1 MIRAFPALL
10 ALCLFTAPASA
21 ARSKNPDTLTRLG
34 LSDADSLDPAWSYDT
49 FSHEVIANVYDY
61 LFMFEG
67 GSVEKLIPLAAAKV
81 PSRANGLISADG
93 KTYTIPIRAGMVF
106 HDGTP
111 VTAEDVRYSILRF
124 MLFDRDAGPSSL
136 LLQPLVDR
144 DSTRDSTGKI
154 DPKVFADAAKA
165 VQVDGDKVVLRLP
178 KPFAPMLTVLASWA
192 PVVSRKWVA
201 EKGGWDGA
209 EATWQKFNNPS
220 KTSSPLHEAVMGTGP
235 FKLERW
241 DRNNKQ
247 IVLVRNDRYW
257 RTPAKLK
264 RVVIKA
270 VSEFG
275 TRKLMLQAGDADTIT
290 ADRPVFSQ
298 LQNVPGVELIDD
310 QQMLDMNPVAFFT
323 FKIKETGNPY
333 IGSGKLDGEGV
344 PPDFFSDLDLRR
356 AFAYSFDYKG
366 FIKDVMR
373 GKGTQAT
380 GCIPNT
386 LPGHNPKQAT
396 YSLDLKKA
404 EEHFRKARGGE
415 VWEKGFRFT
424 LSYNTG
430 NVARET
436 LCQILKRQVESINP
450 KFKIDVRP
458 LEWPTFL
465 DAYKG
470 SKLPVFIIGWNADF
484 PDAHTF
490 VFPMLHSRGDYPF
503 TQRFKDERI
512 DKLIDQALDETDL
525 AKRKDLYAKVQAL
538 EYELVPHLV
547 ILDTVRFR
555 TQRDWVKGWYHNPIF
570 PDAPY
575 GAYYYPI
582 WKE

>member
-1 MIRAFPALL
+1 MLRLLL
-10 ALCLFTAPASA
+10 AVGLLSAPVFAS
-21 ARSKNPDTLTRLG
+21 RSKNPDTLTRLG

-49 FSHEVIANVYDY
+49 FSHEIIANVYDY

-67 GSVEKLIPLAAAKV
+67 GSTEKLVPLIASKV
-81 PSRANGLISADG
+81 PTRANGLISADG
-93 KTYTIPIRAGMVF
+93 KTYTIPIRSGVVF
-106 HDGTP
+106 HDGRPMTP
-111 VTAEDVRYSILRF
+111 EDVRYSIIRF

-136 LLQPLVDR
+136 LLQPLADR
-144 DSTRDSTGKI
+144 ESTRDASGKA
-154 DPKVFADAAKA
+154 DPKAYQDAAKA
-165 VQVDGDKVVLRLP
+165 VGLDGDKVVLRLP
-178 KPFAPMLTVLASWA
+178 KPFAPLLTLFASWA
-192 PVVSRKWVA
+192 PVVSRAWIA
-201 EKGGWDGA
+201 EHGGWDGS
-209 EATWQKFNNPS
+209 EATWEKFNNPS
-220 KTSSPLHEAVMGTGP
+220 KTSSPLHEGVMGTGP
-235 FKLERW
+235 FTLERW

-247 IVLVRNDRYW
+247 IVLARNEKYW

-298 LQNVPGVELIDD
+298 LQNIPGVEIIDD

-323 FKIKETGNPY
+323 FKLKEAGNPF
-333 IGSGKLDGEGV
+333 IGSGKLDGEGI
-344 PPDFFSDLDLRR
+344 PPDFFSDLELRK

-366 FIKDVMR
+366 YIKDVMR

-380 GCIPNT
+380 GCIPKT
-386 LPGHNPKQAT
+386 LPGHNPKQQT
-396 YSLDLKKA
+396 YTLDLKKA
-404 EEHFRKARGGE
+404 EEHFRASRGGE

-424 LSYNTG
+424 LTYNTG

-436 LCQILKRQVESINP
+436 LCQILKRSVESINP

-490 VFPMLHSRGDYPF
+490 VFPMLHSKGDYPS
-503 TQRFKDERI
+503 TQKFKDERI
-512 DKLIDQALDETDL
+512 DAFIDQALDETNP

-575 GAYYYPI
+575 GAYYYPM